1 MTRRPQRVHVTID
14 RLVLRGFPAEQR
26 DAIVAGLTRELVAKL
41 GNPGAAQQLR
51 VSRSLALLRTRPV
64 QLATSATP
72 LAIGEGASAQAA
84 STESPRSKS
93 V

>member
-41 GNPGAAQQLR
+41 GNPAAAQQLR
-51 VSRSLALLRTRPV
+51 VSRSLALLRTPPV

-72 LAIGEGASAQAA
+72 LAIGEGAGQRLA
-84 STESPRSKS
+84 RSIPS
-93 V
+93 